1 MTIRNARPITG
12 AQYALTRAERAFIF
26 DRFGLSIST
35 AAKAFGVG
43 DETYRNIMDPHGRV
57 SLPTITK
64 IREKLKEM
72 ANDVE

>member
-1 MTIRNARPITG
+1 MTRNARPITA
-12 AQYALTRAERAFIF
+12 AQYALTRDERAQIF